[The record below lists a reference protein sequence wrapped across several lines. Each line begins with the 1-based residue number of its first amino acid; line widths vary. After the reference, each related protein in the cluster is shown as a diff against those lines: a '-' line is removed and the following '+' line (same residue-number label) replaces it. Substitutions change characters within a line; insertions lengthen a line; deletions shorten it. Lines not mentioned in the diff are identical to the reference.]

1 MKSIYKKRFKRIALV
16 WVGYLMLPL
25 LVYISAL
32 APQKKNIKN
41 IEKQISETKQ
51 IYDSALQATKQETKS
66 RLNKELEEFQE
77 NLGNFVINFEDS
89 ADLTF
94 DISQIAGDKKVGDF
108 SIKTKDK
115 SGVTAIPNCSQI
127 CESQFDISFTAD
139 FNKFATL
146 LNAIERNQPVV
157 FVDKFAISRSTRDD
171 LEHPV
176 TMNLTVFVKKKQEI

>member
-1 MKSIYKKRFKRIALV
+1 MKVIYNKHFKKIALV

-41 IEKQISETKQ
+41 IEKQITEKKQ
-51 IYDSALQATKQETKS
+51 LYDSALQAAKQETKT
-66 RLNKELEEFQE
+66 RLNKQLKQLQE

-94 DISQIAGDKKVGDF
+94 DISQIAGEKKVGDF

-115 SGVTAIPNCSQI
+115 SGITAIPNCSQI

-146 LNAIERNQPVV
+146 LNAIERHWPAL
-157 FVDKFAISRSTRDD
+157 FVDKFAISRSKRQDS
-171 LEHPV
+171 EHPV
-176 TMNLTVFVKKKQEI
+176 TMNLTVFVKKKQET

>member
-1 MKSIYKKRFKRIALV
+1 MKAIYKKHFKKIVLI
-16 WVGYLMLPL
+16 WLGYLMLPL

-41 IEKQISETKQ
+41 IEKQISEKKQ
-51 IYDSALQATKQETKS
+51 IYDSAVQAAKQETKT
-66 RLNKELEEFQE
+66 RLNKQLEDLQE
-77 NLGNFVINFEDS
+77 KLGNFVINFEDT

-94 DISQIAGDKKVGDF
+94 VISQIAGEKQVGDF

-115 SGVTAIPNCSQI
+115 SDVTAVPNCSQI
-127 CESQFDISFTAD
+127 CESQFDISFMAD

-146 LNAIERNQPVV
+146 LNAIERNWPVV
-157 FVDKFAISRSTRDD
+157 FVDKFAISRSTQDD

-176 TMNLTVFVKKKQEI
+176 TMNLTVFVKKKQET